1 MIHCKDW
8 IACAHCTQPNKS
20 QQLYF
25 SANFL
30 VSFLRA
36 QTSFNK
42 LYSLHS
48 MQDNTMYPHCSNEC
62 TPICISHYVI
72 QCHSVIHQPR
82 HLSMV
87 PLFVLFAIQSMKTM
101 PSTLYSATVLTLHWP
116 YMGYVYTR
124 WHHQFIHVC
133 IVAILTSPTQSKP
146 NSITLQKEY
155 SSTQNSN
162 TISQVQGTQPA
173 KSQQNTLLEFDGT
186 GKVIVNTARS
196 CYWRGDLCIHVVR
209 GKW

>member
-8 IACAHCTQPNKS
+8 IACAYCTQPNKS

-155 SSTQNSN
+155 SSTQIPTPYHKYRVLNPPNPNKTHCWS
-162 TISQVQGTQPA
+162 
-173 KSQQNTLLEFDGT
+173 LT
-186 GKVIVNTARS
+186 GLGRLK
-196 CYWRGDLCIHVVR
+196 G
-209 GKW
+209 